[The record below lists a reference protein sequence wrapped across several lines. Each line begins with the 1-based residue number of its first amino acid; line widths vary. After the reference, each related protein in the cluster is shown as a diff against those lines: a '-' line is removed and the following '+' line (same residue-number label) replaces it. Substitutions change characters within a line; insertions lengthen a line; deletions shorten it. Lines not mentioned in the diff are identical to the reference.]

1 MIFQNI
7 FSSRTYGQKDTRI
20 LLRVHKNTVGDR
32 GLSILF
38 RVHHNTLGRGGGVI
52 HPILGTPQHSWE
64 RGRGYPS
71 YSGYT
76 TTQLREGEGL
86 SILFRVH
93 KNTVGRGGEGIH
105 LIQGTPQHSWERGEG
120 LSILFRVHHNTVGTR
135 GRSYPSYSGYTT
147 THLGERVGT
156 IRVWGKYSAS
166 LHEKSQQISI
176 NPHVVVIVKC
186 SYIAWIY
193 LYSLVAGLIL
203 CFVDLLVQSDTGLI
217 LYFVDLPVQSGH
229 RIDLVF
235 RSLPATVW
243 TQDWSC
249 VS

>member
-1 MIFQNI
+1 MIYQNI

-76 TTQLREGEGL
+76 TTQLREGKGL

-135 GRSYPSYSGYTT
+135 GRSYPSYLGYTT
-147 THLGERVGT
+147 TQLGQGGGVIHPIQGTPQHSWDKGEELSILFRVHDNTFG
-156 IRVWGKYSAS
+156 REGWD
-166 LHEKSQQISI
+166 H
-176 NPHVVVIVKC
+176 
-186 SYIAWIY
+186 
-193 LYSLVAGLIL
+193 
-203 CFVDLLVQSDTGLI
+203 
-217 LYFVDLPVQSGH
+217 
-229 RIDLVF
+229 
-235 RSLPATVW
+235 
-243 TQDWSC
+243 
-249 VS
+249 

>member
-1 MIFQNI
+1 MVKKIQG
-7 FSSRTYGQKDTRI
+7 SYSGYTKTQLGT
-20 LLRVHKNTVGDR
+20 GDYPSYSGYTTTHWGEGE

-38 RVHHNTLGRGGGVI
+38 WVHHNTVGRGEGVI
-52 HPILGTPQHSWE
+52 HPIQGTPQHSWE

-76 TTQLREGEGL
+76 
-86 SILFRVH
+86 
-93 KNTVGRGGEGIH
+93 K
-105 LIQGTPQHSWERGEG
+105 
-120 LSILFRVHHNTVGTR
+120 
-135 GRSYPSYSGYTT
+135 